1 MKYIGLDVHKKN
13 TFACVMNISGKEIH
27 SMEVSSKPSGLKE
40 IAEYMENEEYAVLME
55 SSTYSIKVHRFFQ
68 DRGVLT
74 YTAHAKY
81 LAMITKSD
89 RKTDKIDASHL
100 ARYLRLWMSDELP
113 LSMSYIPSREAEALR
128 ALCRLR
134 EELTHEIADSI
145 RRIKSHLSAT
155 GIEIPYPVANHR
167 TKKFMSYM
175 RTWHKNDMTLMNRLD
190 MLESLFGRAKKI
202 EAEMEISGRNDNNVR
217 LLMTVP
223 GIGMQSAVQMM
234 SMIIDVTRFPDP
246 EKLCSYFGMA
256 PRVRNSGEKEHH
268 GRMTKNGD
276 PMMRAVL
283 DRVTYVHI
291 CNCDSSITEFYN
303 RKSNENKKKALT
315 SASRKMLCMIYAILS
330 RGTGFAA

>member
-13 TFACVMNISGKEIH
+13 TFACVMNVSGKEIH
-27 SMEVSSKPSGLKE
+27 SMEVSSKQNGLEK
-40 IAEYMENEEYAVLME
+40 IVEYMEDEEYAVLME

-81 LAMITKSD
+81 LSMITRSD

-100 ARYLRLWMSDELP
+100 ARYLRLHMNGELP
-113 LSMSYIPSREAEALR
+113 LSMSYIPDRQAEALR

-134 EELTHEIADSI
+134 EDLTKDIGDSI
-145 RRIKSHLSAT
+145 RKIKSHMSSV
-155 GIEIPYPVANHR
+155 GIDIPYLVSSAK
-167 TKKFMSYM
+167 TKKFSDYL
-175 RTWHKNDMTLMNRLD
+175 RTWHSKDLTLMNRLD
-190 MLESLFGRAKKI
+190 MLDSLLKKAKDI
-202 EAEMEISGRNDNNVR
+202 EKEMEINGRYDDNVR
-217 LLMTVP
+217 LLLTVP
-223 GIGMQSAVQMM
+223 GIGMQSAVQIM
-234 SMIIDVTRFPDP
+234 SMIIDVKRFPDE

-256 PRVRNSGEKEHH
+256 PRVRDSGGKEHH

-283 DRVTYVHI
+283 DRVTYVHV

-330 RGTGFAA
+330 RRTGFAA

>member
-13 TFACVMNISGKEIH
+13 TCACIMNSSGKEIH
-27 SMEVSSKPSGLKE
+27 SMEVSSKPSGLEK
-40 IAEYMENEEYAVLME
+40 IVEYMENEEYAVLME

-68 DRGVLT
+68 DRGVAAH
-74 YTAHAKY
+74 TAHAKY
-81 LAMITKSD
+81 LSMITKSD
-89 RKTDKIDASHL
+89 RRTDKIDASHL
-100 ARYLRLWMSDELP
+100 ARYLRLHMNGELP
-113 LSMSYIPSREAEALR
+113 LSMSYIPDRTAEALR

-134 EELTHEIADSI
+134 EDLTKEIGNSI
-145 RRIKSHLSAT
+145 RKIKSHMSSV
-155 GIEIPYPVANHR
+155 GIDIPYPVSSAKTQKFANYLRHWHR
-167 TKKFMSYM
+167 
-175 RTWHKNDMTLMNRLD
+175 NDLTLMNRLD
-190 MLESLFGRAKKI
+190 ILDSLLKKAKEI
-202 EAEMEISGRNDNNVR
+202 EKEMELAGKHDPNVQ
-217 LLMTVP
+217 LLLTIP
-223 GIGMQSAVQMM
+223 GVGMQSAVQMM
-234 SMIIDVTRFPDP
+234 SMIIDVNRFSDA

-256 PRVRNSGEKEHH
+256 PRVRDSGGKELH

-283 DRVTYVHI
+283 DRVTYIHI